1 MVSGRCLAWLELAVA
16 VMEAN
21 PLDPCGRPRAGLMTG
36 AVAGAELAPLPLCPM
51 PIATAHGPARCDSR
65 PLPKVHWRPQST
77 PLPPPETSHDSM
89 LTLAYFH
96 PPKLF
101 EGAQPIP
108 VQPVLRTSCASRVL
122 DSPSPNSPISRPQST
137 SSYPSSFHP
146 RTLLIS
152 PPLFAPLLALRDHR
166 ETARRLASL
175 LDQDLSIQR
184 VRREST
190 LGSRIPQSGRSLSN

>member
-1 MVSGRCLAWLELAVA
+1 VLNWLRCRCAQ
-16 VMEAN
+16 
-21 PLDPCGRPRAGLMTG
+21 C
-36 AVAGAELAPLPLCPM
+36 PLPRPTA
-51 PIATAHGPARCDSR
+51 PRDATSR

-108 VQPVLRTSCASRVL
+108 VQPVLRTSRVL

-137 SSYPSSFHP
+137 SYPSSFHP
-146 RTLLIS
+146 RALLIS
-152 PPLFAPLLALRDHR
+152 LPLFAPLLALRDHR

-190 LGSRIPQSGRSLSN
+190 LGSRIPQSGQSLSN